1 MDACKL
7 SPSVVAYLTEAG
19 VSTLPY
25 NDAIQYVRNMGENDK
40 LLDGKKIWCDGKTV
54 NFAMFNSV
62 KSNIRID
69 KESPV
74 TIMKSTKNEVSEY
87 VNQASNALLSS
98 LFFFYSFLYFFSFL
112 PTSHPL
118 IHPRSHSPT
127 LSQAHSHS
135 HTPSPFSLPL
145 SHTLALFLTHIGR
158 VEGYACMSLERWSC

>member
-7 SPSVVAYLTEAG
+7 SPSVVTYLTEAG
-19 VSTLPY
+19 VNTLPY
-25 NDAIQYVRNMGENDK
+25 NDAIQYVRNMSENDK
-40 LLDGKKIWCDGKTV
+40 LLNGKKIWCDGKTV

-87 VNQASNALLSS
+87 VNQASITHLSS
-98 LFFFYSFLYFFSFL
+98 LFFYSVLNFFSPL

-118 IHPRSHSPT
+118 IHPRIHSPT
-127 LSQAHSHS
+127 LSQTHS
-135 HTPSPFSLPL
+135 L
-145 SHTLALFLTHIGR
+145 SHTYSPFFSPI
-158 VEGYACMSLERWSC
+158 